1 MENPIY
7 FISDVHLGA
16 DTYEAEETKR
26 NRLLSFLRSL
36 RGQTPLLYIVGDLF
50 DFWFEYRS
58 VILRQH
64 YWVLYELSALAESG
78 TRIVYLAGNHD
89 FWLGSFLDEQVGIE
103 TKYGPLEVNLQDKR
117 FFICHGD
124 GMIAK
129 DWGYRMMRKFLHN
142 RFLIRSF
149 QLIHPD
155 LGVVLGKR
163 ISLLSRNHGAPTD
176 WDPHLA
182 YRDLG
187 VSILKKGYDVVVFGH
202 NHCPDLQQVDDKV
215 YINLGDWVEHFTY
228 GVLSEGK
235 IELKWYKG

>member
-64 YWVLYELSALAESG
+64 YRVLYELSALAESG

-129 DWGYRMMRKFLHN
+129 DWGYRMMRKILHN

-163 ISLLSRNHGAPTD
+163 ISLLSRDHGAPTD

-202 NHCPDLQQVDDKV
+202 
-215 YINLGDWVEHFTY
+215 
-228 GVLSEGK
+228 LSL
-235 IELKWYKG
+235 IHI

>member
-1 MENPIY
+1 MSKIY
-7 FISDVHLGA
+7 FISDAHLGA
-16 DTYEAEETKR
+16 PNL
-26 NRLLSFLRSL
+26 NRPPRVQEDAMIDFLRAI
-36 RGQTPLLYIVGDLF
+36 RNDAEALYIVGDLF

-78 TRIVYLAGNHD
+78 TRIVYMAGNHD

-124 GMIAK
+124 GMISK
-129 DWGYRMMRKFLHN
+129 DWGYRMMRKILHN

-163 ISLLSRNHGAPTD
+163 ISLLSRNHGAPKD

-182 YRDLG
+182 YRELG

-202 NHCPDLQQVDDKV
+202 NHCPDLQQVDDQV

-235 IELKWYKG
+235 IELKWYEG